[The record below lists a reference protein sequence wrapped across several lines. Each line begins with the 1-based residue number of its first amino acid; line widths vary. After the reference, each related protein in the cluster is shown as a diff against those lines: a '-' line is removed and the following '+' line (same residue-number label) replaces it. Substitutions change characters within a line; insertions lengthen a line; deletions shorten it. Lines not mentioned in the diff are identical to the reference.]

1 VQIRNDRKIVIIVKL
16 LIFHDNSIVYTSF
29 SSHKEPTMLGVRI
42 YGTLYLVEAAAT
54 KNAKRTRGLLVV
66 KFELTGP

>member
-1 VQIRNDRKIVIIVKL
+1 
-16 LIFHDNSIVYTSF
+16 
-29 SSHKEPTMLGVRI
+29 
-42 YGTLYLVEAAAT
+42 VEAAAT